1 MLKISPPPVLTL
13 KKLNILPFPLT
24 LNMNKILATL
34 PVGYAY
40 YQILPQ
46 HQGFDFQFLE
56 VNPVFEQ
63 ITGLTAAA
71 LVGKTLRAIAS
82 EQQNSPFNWLSFDET
97 LQSVPTPEQFEQYS
111 DPLNRWYQVHLTS
124 PEPGFLATILIDI
137 TERKFLNVQMSNYQH
152 QWESLIS
159 NVPGLIYRCKNDPHW
174 TMIYMNEQVED
185 IFGYPPQDFIN
196 NAVRTYDSIVY
207 RDDLPWITQH
217 INEAI
222 ERGESWDLEYRIQHP
237 DGNIR
242 WIHEYGKGLVNDQGT
257 VEFLDGFILD
267 ITDRKNTE
275 IAQTQLQTVQNKA
288 ESQLSETLLLLNDA
302 QRIANLGAWKL
313 DIQTGKVHWTEEV
326 YHIHEM
332 DLDFNPDQ
340 IKGIEFY
347 HPEDCPVITQAI
359 QAAIEQKQ
367 SFDVTCRFITAKGN
381 LRWVRASGYPLLK
394 DNQVTHIVGMFQDI
408 TQVEKDKAAIAREQQ
423 FSKQILESMADGF
436 SVLDAEGIQQDVNP
450 AFCRMTGF
458 SKAELIG
465 CKPPYPYWP
474 IEELANIQLAL
485 QDTFMNG
492 SGSYELVFKRKNGE
506 RFPVLIFV
514 RSLKDQNSQPLLF
527 FANVQDV
534 TQQKKA
540 QQELKD
546 SESRFH
552 LAIAGTGAGLWDW
565 DMVKNTVYF
574 SPHWKAMLGYRDDE
588 IENAFT
594 GWQRLWHPD
603 DVDRIQSAINDYL
616 NGHTKRYEIEHR
628 LRHKDG
634 SWRWILTRGEII
646 KNQEGQPIRWI
657 GTNIDLSERKQMEEK
672 LREKEKHTQMFFNQ
686 SLYGFFFMMLDEP
699 IDWRREGDRPQLL
712 DYAFHHQ
719 RMTRVNQA
727 MLDQYGAKKS
737 DFIGLTPADLF
748 AHDLDHGYQLW
759 RELFDQGQLHTETHE
774 RQLDGTPIIID
785 GQYTCLYDEQG
796 RILGN
801 FGVQVDIT
809 DRKESEAR
817 LLAAKQM
824 AEVANQAKS
833 EFLANM
839 SHEIRTP
846 LNGVIGFTEL
856 LMQTPLNETQR
867 QYVNNANVSGK
878 ALLAIINDILDFSK
892 IEAGRLELELIS
904 TNILDLLGETI
915 DILKYN
921 AEHKGLELLLDIP
934 LSMPQKAHVD
944 PIRLKQVLINLLNNA
959 VKFTE
964 KGEVQVKLQFQDLG
978 NGQGEYC
985 FSVRDTGIGIH
996 PEQQDKLFKAF
1007 SQADSSTTR
1016 KYGGTGLG
1024 LIISGL
1030 LVEKMG
1036 GKIEIDSVW
1045 GEGSIFTF
1053 TIITSFE
1060 EDSEQAYQLS
1070 KSLGIKQ
1077 VLILDDNAKSRKLL
1091 ERYCEHWGI
1100 EAMGCG
1106 HDLAVCQYL
1115 ERGQFDLVIIDY
1127 HLSTIDGLTVLE
1139 HLRSQLLSRLD
1150 AIPVILL
1157 HRSVDY
1163 ENIRDRCQA
1172 LNVQFH
1178 LVKPVKPHEFYGVLA
1193 NLGKT
1198 SPSLPHPPVE
1208 AVKSPVVTLERACTV
1223 LIAEDVK
1230 VNMILSKALV
1240 KRALPNVRIIEAI
1253 NGLEAIAA
1261 VEQHRIDLVLM
1272 DVQMPQMDGIEAT
1285 RRIRAA
1291 EAQTGRRVVIVA
1303 LTAGALKEEQDRTF
1317 AVGMDGFLTKP
1328 MDFAKLQAILGQYL
1342 GSPSRLPMEN

>member
-1 MLKISPPPVLTL
+1 
-13 KKLNILPFPLT
+13 
-24 LNMNKILATL
+24 MNKILATL
-34 PVGYAY
+34 PVGCAY
-40 YQILPQ
+40 YQILHEPQ
-46 HQGFDFQFLE
+46 KQGFDCQFLE
-56 VNPVFEQ
+56 ANTVFEQ

-71 LVGKTLRAIAS
+71 MVGKTLGSLAATP
-82 EQQNSPFNWLSFDET
+82 QNSPFHWLDFYQNI
-97 LQSVPTPEQFEQYS
+97 QSSPIGTSFEQYS
-111 DPLNRWYQVHLTS
+111 APLNHWYEVHLTT
-124 PEPGFLATILIDI
+124 PEPGFLATTLIDI
-137 TERKFLNVQMSNYQH
+137 TQRKLLNVQISNYQD

-159 NVPGLIYRCKNDPHW
+159 NAPGLIYRCKNDPTW
-174 TMIYMNEQVED
+174 TMVYMNDQVED

-196 NAVRTYDSIVY
+196 NAVRTYESIVY
-207 RDDLPWITQH
+207 KDDLSWITQQ

-222 ERGESWDLEYRIQHP
+222 ERGQSWDLEYRIQHS

-242 WIHEYGKGLVNDQGT
+242 WIHEYGKGLVSDQGT

-267 ITDRKNTE
+267 ITDRKNAE
-275 IAQTQLQTVQNKA
+275 IAQAKLQTVQHEA
-288 ESQLSETLLLLNDA
+288 EAQLSETLLLLNDA

-313 DIQTGKVHWTEEV
+313 DVKTGNVHWTEEV
-326 YHIHEM
+326 YHIHEV
-332 DLDFNPDQ
+332 DLDYHPDQ
-340 IKGIEFY
+340 ATGIEFY
-347 HPEDCPVITQAI
+347 HPEDRPLII
-359 QAAIEQKQ
+359 QGIQEAIEEKQ
-367 SFDVTCRFITAKGN
+367 SFDVTCRFITAKDN
-381 LRWVRASGYPLLK
+381 LRWVRASGYPLIQ
-394 DNQVTHIVGMFQDI
+394 DHEVTHLVGMFQDI
-408 TQVEKDKAAIAREQQ
+408 TQVEEDKAAIAREQQ
-423 FSKQILESMADGF
+423 FSKQILEIMADGF
-436 SVLDAEGIQQDVNP
+436 SVIDANGIQQDVNS
-450 AFCRMTGF
+450 AFCGMTGF

-465 CKPPYPYWP
+465 QKSPYPYWP
-474 IEELANIQLAL
+474 IEELENIEVAL
-485 QDTFMNG
+485 QDTLLNG
-492 SGSYELVFKRKNGE
+492 AGSYELVFQRKNGE

-514 RSLKDQNSQPLLF
+514 RSLNDINDQPLFF
-527 FANVQDV
+527 FANIQDI
-534 TQQKKA
+534 TAQKKS

-594 GWQRLWHPD
+594 GWQKLWHPD
-603 DVDRIQSAINDYL
+603 DIYRIQSAINDYL
-616 NGHTKRYEIEHR
+616 NGHIKRYEIEHR

-646 KNQEGQPIRWI
+646 KDQEGQPIRWI
-657 GTNIDLSERKQMEEK
+657 GTNIDLSERKQMEEQ
-672 LREKEKHTQMFFNQ
+672 LRQKEKHTQMFFSQ

-699 IDWRREGDRPQLL
+699 IDWRKEGDRPQLL

-727 MLDQYGAKKS
+727 MLDQYGAKKA
-737 DFIGLTPADLF
+737 DLIGLTPADLF
-748 AHDLDHGYQLW
+748 AHDLDHGYKVW
-759 RELFDQGQLHTETHE
+759 RELFDQGQLHTETQE
-774 RQLDGTPIIID
+774 KRLDGTPMIVD

-796 RILGN
+796 RILGH

-856 LMQTPLNETQR
+856 LLQTSLNETQR

-892 IEAGRLELELIS
+892 IEAGKLELEIIS

-934 LSMPQKAHVD
+934 LSMPQVAHVD

-964 KGEVQVKLQFQDLG
+964 QGEVEVKLQFQDLG
-978 NGQGEYC
+978 NGQGEYH

-996 PEQQDKLFKAF
+996 PEQQNKLFKAF

-1036 GKIEIDSVW
+1036 GKIEVDSVW

-1053 TIITSFE
+1053 TILTAFE
-1060 EDSEQAYQLS
+1060 DDSEQSYQLS

-1139 HLRSQLLSRLD
+1139 HLRLQLSSHLE

-1178 LVKPVKPHEFYGVLA
+1178 LVKPVKPHEFYQVLA
-1193 NLGKT
+1193 NLGKA
-1198 SPSLPHPPVE
+1198 SPSLPSPPLA

-1240 KRALPNVRIIEAI
+1240 KRVLPNVRIIEAT

-1291 EAQTGRRVVIVA
+1291 EAQTGQRVAIVA
-1303 LTAGALKEEQDRTF
+1303 LTAGALKEEQERTF

-1342 GSPSRLPMEN
+1342 GSPSRLPVGN